1 MASCEAIV
9 APHGGGLSNIVFC
22 SPGTKI
28 IEIFSPELVGT
39 YFWKLS
45 SQLNLDYYYLL
56 GTGDPATLD
65 VNYPQSWDARADIEV
80 DLDLLQRTLTLANL
94 H

>member
-1 MASCEAIV
+1 
-9 APHGGGLSNIVFC
+9 
-22 SPGTKI
+22 
-28 IEIFSPELVGT
+28 VGT

-56 GTGDPATLD
+56 GMGDPATLD